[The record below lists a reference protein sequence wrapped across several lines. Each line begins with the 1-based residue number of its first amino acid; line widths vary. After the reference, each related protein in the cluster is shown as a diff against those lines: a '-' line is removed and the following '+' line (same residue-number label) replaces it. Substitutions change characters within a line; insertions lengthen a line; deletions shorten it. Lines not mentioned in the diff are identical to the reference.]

1 VNDLTC
7 KFILDNNP
15 NQIERN
21 VCCLNINEGGV
32 GMINIDN
39 IVKSKHIKFICRII
53 NNEMDSWNGIIG
65 KHWLQKYD
73 NKFGFV
79 FFSL

>member
-1 VNDLTC
+1 M
-7 KFILDNNP
+7 K
-15 NQIERN
+15 E
-21 VCCLNINEGGV
+21 GV

-53 NNEMDSWNGIIG
+53 NNEMDSWNAIIG
-65 KHWLQKYD
+65 KDWLQKYD
-73 NKFGFV
+73 NKFGVV